1 MRLYVVNLLKG
12 RMRVEQEVGC
22 ATFKTECRKVIVIKA
37 TRVVVVTVVMNARQ
51 GGRPDSAK
59 ILFLYH
65 SWAT

>member
-1 MRLYVVNLLKG
+1 
-12 RMRVEQEVGC
+12 MRVEQEVGC